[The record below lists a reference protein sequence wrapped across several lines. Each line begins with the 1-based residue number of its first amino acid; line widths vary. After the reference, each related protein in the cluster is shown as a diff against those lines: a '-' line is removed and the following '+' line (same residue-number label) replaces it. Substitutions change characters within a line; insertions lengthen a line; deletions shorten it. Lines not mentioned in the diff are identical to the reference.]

1 MSKPIRP
8 TRAPD
13 GAAPSYPT
21 LRAEWHR
28 RGASRR
34 GFLRATLA
42 GAAGVAAAAGA
53 GAMTGCMGAPRR
65 PSYPQKR
72 LLTVTIGFE
81 RTVTFSGC
89 GAAVERQGFMAVGV
103 TTRNADLV
111 NRLRTRASQ
120 VELRRRLAK
129 ALSPA
134 ACHHTTLASFL
145 ARVERVLRDEVIRW
159 YHTAAGVT
167 IPSDSLSVKLKTAVP
182 PAPPPRRAIATD

>member
-8 TRAPD
+8 TQAS
-13 GAAPSYPT
+13 GTAVPSYPT
-21 LRAEWHR
+21 LRAEWER

-34 GFLRATLA
+34 GFLRAALA

-53 GAMTGCMGAPRR
+53 GAMTGCMGAPPR

-72 LLTVTIGFE
+72 RLTVTIGFD

-89 GAAVERQGFMAVGV
+89 GAAVERQGFIAVGV
-103 TTRNADLV
+103 TTRNVDLV
-111 NRLRTRASQ
+111 NRLRTRTSQ
-120 VELRRRLAK
+120 AELRRRLTK

-134 ACHHTTLASFL
+134 ACHHATLASFL
-145 ARVERVLRDEVIRW
+145 TRVNRVLRDEVIRW

-167 IPSDSLSVKLKTAVP
+167 LASDSLRIKLMTAVP
-182 PAPPPRRAIATD
+182 PPPPSRRTIATD